1 MQQMKKILYG
11 KLFSCRA
18 VALYL
23 FPQILHYLTF
33 YVRRILFLGADIMM
47 TYDEISAE
55 RYEPQQFVNTH
66 GQLMEAMQKQYKL
79 PGVFKLTQCIC
90 RKDIQL
96 FLMTT
101 SREKWERVK
110 IEYLQTISVE
120 KYVQFIMEIT
130 CSHMREKLEEYY
142 KAKIDFWYM
151 FCPNACPS
159 TINDEVCAYSVK
171 IFDRPIFKAVGIH
184 NGNLEDKL
192 TRMASSHIRYLSGR
206 GPERITTAILGNQ
219 YMVICVFGI
228 IPLYINNYVSNSC
241 DEGLSVRELL
251 ASLLSEVIDHVF
263 HSEYNYIPDKRIK
276 VDFEKNLLIA
286 VVIARQCDNDVIS

>member
-1 MQQMKKILYG
+1 
-11 KLFSCRA
+11 
-18 VALYL
+18 
-23 FPQILHYLTF
+23 
-33 YVRRILFLGADIMM
+33 MM
-47 TYDEISAE
+47 ICDGFSAE
-55 RYEPQQFVNTH
+55 RYEPQQLVNTH
-66 GQLMEAMQKQYKL
+66 GQLMETMQKRYKL

-96 FLMTT
+96 FLLTT

-130 CSHMREKLEEYY
+130 CSHMREKMEEYY
-142 KAKIDFWYM
+142 MAKIDFWYM
-151 FCPNACPS
+151 FCPNHCPNHCPN

-171 IFDRPIFKAVGIH
+171 IFDRPIFKAVGGH
-184 NGNLEDKL
+184 SGNLEDKL
-192 TRMASSHIRYLSGR
+192 TRMASSHIRYLTGR

-219 YMVICVFGI
+219 YMVISVFGI
-228 IPLYINNYVSNSC
+228 IPLYVKNYVSNSC
-241 DEGLSVRELL
+241 DEGLFVRELL

-263 HSEYNYIPDKRIK
+263 HSEYNYIPEKRIQ

-286 VVIARQCDNDVIS
+286 VVITGQCDNDVIS